1 MASVNRFLCKKKLV
15 IPAFIISSVIWNIS
29 STLSAFLFQKFF
41 MVASFRDLTL
51 FQYHDCI
58 GVSDRR
64 ESVGND
70 KYRSALHDSI
80 TATRA
85 NAHL

>member
-1 MASVNRFLCKKKLV
+1 MTKDLSL
-15 IPAFIISSVIWNIS
+15 ISQSPDSDYLLLI
-29 STLSAFLFQKFF
+29 SAFLFQKFF
-41 MVASFRDLTL
+41 MVASFHDLTL

-64 ESVGND
+64 ESVGNG